1 MKLKTSIRTRLFLSI
16 LLCLLPIQ
24 AILVYSVIS
33 RYDDFFNERIIK
45 NLDDGLNVV
54 HTQFNSRLAE
64 MRNAFLFPASSPH
77 VRQHIKSRD
86 VDWLTKSLQR
96 WNDILPYVD
105 FMAIVGSD
113 FKPLALRNLHEIPRN
128 SVFEPL
134 LVDAFRKRLPV
145 VSVELVSCSL
155 LGRLGSH
162 PFCQTGN
169 DSSVLAAIS
178 VTPVIAPDGRILG
191 GIISADVINNDPFL
205 RQQVESIFG
214 NGIEAVITQGAV
226 PIVGSQRS
234 ENASSR
240 FRLTQAIMARLAR
253 EGRFRDEVS
262 IGGVAYRTAIEPLR
276 NIDGCVVGTISVALH
291 DKDYR
296 MMRHQNL
303 GSIAGMLAVG
313 TPLLFLMALYL
324 ARRFT
329 RPLKDLIAGA
339 EKIGRGD
346 FGHRAMIQSGDEL
359 EILADAFNH
368 MSIDL
373 ADRDRIIR
381 SNTIELEAANSRLS
395 QMNEGLE
402 RIVAQRTMELQREKR
417 WLEAILSCLSE
428 GLLVFDGS
436 SSISLVNPA
445 ARDILDLNSQGS
457 ADGEAVR
464 GAMTE
469 RVRKHLDALR
479 SGQEKEPWE
488 DKLEMNGKRLK
499 VILSPL
505 TDITGDLSGVIMSL
519 RDVSVSATIDEMK
532 RDFISK
538 VSHELKTPL
547 TSIRG
552 ALHFMLE
559 HPSQSGPAEH
569 ELLSI
574 CYRNTER
581 LMRLINDILDL
592 SKMEAGKM
600 TFHLISR
607 SIWQIVALACEE
619 ISGYALEHGIQL
631 VNLVDKDLPPI
642 CGDADRL
649 VQVISN
655 LLSNA
660 IKFSPRDTQVVIKSE
675 LRDDMVEISVIDEG
689 QPIQWLDR
697 ERLFHTFQQL
707 DSSQGYGA
715 GTGLGLA
722 ICKEIVERHGGRIY
736 YSPVTP
742 KGNRFAFTLPL
753 SHLVDGKQTY
763 ADDENEKSCG

>member
-1 MKLKTSIRTRLFLSI
+1 MKLKTSIRTRFFLSI
-16 LLCLLPIQ
+16 LLCLLPIH
-24 AILVYSVIS
+24 AILVYSFVS
-33 RYDDFFNERIIK
+33 RFDGFFNERIVK

-54 HTQFNSRLAE
+54 RTQFNSRLVE
-64 MRNAFLFPASSPH
+64 MRNAFLFPASSPEIQ
-77 VRQHIKSRD
+77 QHIMARD
-86 VDWLTKSLQR
+86 TAWLTKSLR
-96 WNDILPYVD
+96 SWNNILPYVD
-105 FMAIVGSD
+105 FMAIVDTGMR
-113 FKPLALRNLHEIPRN
+113 PLALRNLRDIPDN
-128 SVFEPL
+128 FKPL
-134 LVDAFRKRLPV
+134 LEDAIRKRLPV

-162 PFCQTGN
+162 PFCEIGK

-178 VTPVIAPDGRILG
+178 VTPVIAPDGRIWG

-205 RQQVESIFG
+205 RHQVESIFG
-214 NGIEAVITQGAV
+214 NGIEAVITQGEV
-226 PIVGSQRS
+226 PIVGSLRS
-234 ENASSR
+234 EKERSKFRISR
-240 FRLTQAIMARLAR
+240 AIMTRLAR
-253 EGRFRDEVS
+253 EGHFRDEAL
-262 IGGVAYRTAIEPLR
+262 IGGIAYRTAIAPLR
-276 NIDGCVVGTISVALH
+276 NIDGSVVGTILVALH

-296 MMRHQNL
+296 VMRRQNL
-303 GSIAGMLAVG
+303 GSIVGMLAVG

-346 FGHRAMIQSGDEL
+346 FEHRTMVRSGDEL
-359 EILADAFNH
+359 EILADAFNR
-368 MSIDL
+368 MSLDL

-381 SNTIELEAANSRLS
+381 SNTVELESANSRLS

-402 RIVAQRTMELQREKR
+402 RVVAQRTMELQREKR

-428 GLLVFDGS
+428 GLLVFDGNA
-436 SSISLVNPA
+436 SISLANPA
-445 ARDILDLNSQGS
+445 ARDILDLNSQGET
-457 ADGEAVR
+457 DGEAVR
-464 GAMTE
+464 GVMTG
-469 RVRKHLDALR
+469 RVRKHIDALR

-505 TDITGDLSGVIMSL
+505 TDINGDLSGVIMSL
-519 RDVSVSATIDEMK
+519 RDVSVAATIDEMK

-538 VSHELKTPL
+538 ISHELKTPL

-559 HPSQSGPAEH
+559 HPNQSGQAEQ
-569 ELLSI
+569 ELVSI

-600 TFHLISR
+600 SFNLMSR
-607 SIWQIVALACEE
+607 SIWQIVSLACEE
-619 ISGYALEHGIQL
+619 ISGYAMEHGIKL
-631 VNLVDKDLPPI
+631 VNMVDNGLPPI
-642 CGDADRL
+642 CGDDDRL

-660 IKFSPRDTQVVIKSE
+660 IKFSPRDTMVVIKSE

-689 QPIQWLDR
+689 HPIQWLDR

-707 DSSQGYGA
+707 DSSQGYVA

-736 YSPVTP
+736 YSPATP

-753 SHLVDGKQTY
+753 SHLVDGKRTY